1 MKKIFLI
8 WLSVLFF
15 GCLFST
21 NVQAQ
26 EVIKKEIFSIPEPTW
41 IFNAGMDKGKNH
53 DRQDL
58 GFILSENVELRIRQT
73 NKQFKNKLRLRLL
86 GNASSIEKS
95 ILVGSEWVSIS
106 ADDPLVPFIDTPYG
120 EEAAQ
125 IEYEIVTSENI
136 KPLPVYN
143 YHGDDTMFLSMWDK
157 FDAEYALI
165 KGPDFQLLV
174 PKNDK
179 EKVRNLK
186 DYRSLDEL
194 IEHYIELFGYY
205 NQIAGFDNSSKENQ
219 NGVNRFFFK
228 ADKNGRGG
236 AYYSSEWAA
245 NSYSTVECW
254 LTEDSWKVL
263 HEIGH
268 GYQAGFDGV
277 GMYTGEISNNLFG
290 VQYEYNILFGKE
302 ADKKGGLFEGK
313 KDTVERSMY
322 EHMIYEKRTYAEAKA
337 NEKLILLAMLKQKS
351 GDEAFAK
358 MYQEYRKIANQSDF
372 VREDHTLPDLMN
384 RIYSENSQLD
394 FSGVLEKWGLTLDQV
409 QVQKNREHG
418 YPAVASLADV
428 VPESELAR
436 ARELVDPSYLINSNF
451 EMVQNKEIAAL
462 NLKGDLTIE
471 LSLKDLNLLKGTK
484 ITLKDEA
491 KEIATQEITGGVVTF
506 KNIPNGIYCAEFSGN
521 QMMYFIP
528 QNSYVYVKEVTNHA
542 VITLDEVKDS
552 QVIDFH
558 GVNDRKFGSFTF
570 RTNKNSDTQE
580 AIVSV
585 THSRPHYRY
594 ENETYVKVMVKSSTG
609 ELKYEKTIEGI
620 ESVTGEENVS
630 LKIGDIVEIYHA
642 EPKNRFISSEGIVD
656 TTQSTNR
663 WVVTQFGLENLALKN
678 DAKEDLKKRITSLAT
693 QLWDKELVNPVPSD
707 RSPEKKLLWVM
718 MDQTTLKEKS
728 EYQIL
733 YYILFKKW
741 F

>member
-8 WLSVLFF
+8 GLSVLFF

-58 GFILSENVELRIRQT
+58 GFILTENVELRIRQT

-106 ADDPLVPFIDTPYG
+106 ANDPLVPFIDTPYG

-125 IEYEIVTSENI
+125 IEYEIVTSEHI

-194 IEHYIELFGYY
+194 IEHYIKLFGYY

-228 ADKNGRGG
+228 ADKNGPGG
-236 AYYSSEWAA
+236 AYYSSEWTA

-277 GMYTGEISNNLFG
+277 GMYTGEISNNLFV

-337 NEKLILLAMLKQKS
+337 NEKLILLAMLKQKA

-471 LSLKDLNLLKGTK
+471 LSLRDLNLLKGTK
-484 ITLKDEA
+484 ITLKDGA

-528 QNSYVYVKEVTNHA
+528 QNSYVYVKEATNHA

-718 MDQTTLKEKS
+718 IDQTSLREKS
-728 EYQIL
+728 EYQTL